1 MNEQDYQ
8 KLNET
13 IALGA
18 LKYYIL
24 KVDPKKRMLFNPE
37 ESIDFNGK
45 NTTLR
50 KKHFRF
56 KNFIY

>member
-1 MNEQDYQ
+1 MSEQDYQ

-24 KVDPKKRMLFNPE
+24 KVDPKKDV
-37 ESIDFNGK
+37 I
-45 NTTLR
+45 
-50 KKHFRF
+50 
-56 KNFIY
+56 